1 MNAILPNPPLGAKSS
16 AFLALQPHAHPR
28 LQHVALDPAAVHAF
42 LRSSADI
49 DIQNLE
55 YVPFMRHMLAG
66 RLEACAGPGLCKALN
81 GLARDHR
88 WGGFT
93 IGMADASEDP
103 ADFVRFATA
112 VAHLLGPANHDA
124 MSGKYYAR
132 FTVKHTDDS
141 DSYLRQ
147 AYRPLTL
154 HTDGTYVSEATE
166 WLLMMKF
173 REENATGGESRL
185 LHLDDW
191 EERDRFQQH
200 PFANRPFRYKAPG
213 SKNVDEEVERPL
225 FFESPFGLSISF
237 IDQFVQPRSR
247 AEATSA

>member
-66 RLEACAGPGLCKALN
+66 RLEACAGPGLCEALN

-103 ADFVRFATA
+103 ADFVRFAAA
-112 VAHLLGPANHDA
+112 VAHLLGPANRDA
-124 MSGKYYAR
+124 MSSKYYVR
-132 FTVKHTDDS
+132 FT
-141 DSYLRQ
+141 
-147 AYRPLTL
+147 
-154 HTDGTYVSEATE
+154 
-166 WLLMMKF
+166 
-173 REENATGGESRL
+173 
-185 LHLDDW
+185 
-191 EERDRFQQH
+191 
-200 PFANRPFRYKAPG
+200 
-213 SKNVDEEVERPL
+213 
-225 FFESPFGLSISF
+225 I
-237 IDQFVQPRSR
+237 
-247 AEATSA
+247 